1 MLDDEV
7 IKLVSQFGVET
18 KARLAGV
25 GEPEEALRTPID
37 HLMTAIGDLIGKKT
51 ILDGETH
58 LSEISSRPDF
68 AVRVKGAVVG
78 YIEVKQAG
86 LSLDPASFKSHNKDQ
101 WNRLKD
107 LPNLIY
113 TNGSEWRLYRADDE
127 PALVSQLGGGPL
139 DLVGAGLTP
148 DTTFRQLIT
157 DFLNW
162 IPVPIRTVPKLVRT
176 VAPITRM
183 LRTKVLEQLI
193 IEHDNVKKGEPTS
206 KQVFLG
212 LASDWRKLLFP
223 DASDEVFADGYAQ
236 TVTFALLLARTE
248 NIDLETTSLHEVG
261 QKLGTEHSLMGK
273 ALQLLTQ
280 DVVGDFMPTIDLLRR
295 VIGAVQ
301 WDAVRKNKD
310 TYLHLYENFLA
321 EYDPELR
328 KATGTYYTPHEVV
341 DQMVRL
347 AEEALVT
354 KLGKPKGFLDPS
366 VTTIDPAMGTGTF
379 LHSIIEHVAENVAKS
394 EGPGA
399 VPGAINELASR
410 LIGFELQLGSYA
422 VAELRTTDLLKS
434 YEANPPKD
442 GMRMFVAD
450 TLSDPHAAEAQLGS
464 GFGVISESKRRAN
477 KIKSEVP
484 VTVVIGNPPYGDKA
498 EGMGGWIEKGAPGVP
513 APLDAFRLK
522 GNGLTEYV
530 LKNLYV
536 YFWRWATWKVF
547 ESTPDDQAGVICF
560 ITSSGYLRG
569 PGTKGMR
576 KYLRREASFGWV
588 IDLTPE
594 GKQPPQNTAIFNI
607 ETPVAIAI
615 FVREPDCDSEV
626 PATIQYVSLSGERSA
641 KFAALNLLK
650 LSGGGWRAVRTDW
663 LAPFTPAA
671 KSDWDTFPPLGGLF
685 SWLAP
690 GMKPNRTWIYGPSR
704 DTLANRWDTVVHEP
718 RLGTKVRL
726 FKESRDAHLNKVP
739 RALDG
744 IDSYLFTGPFK
755 DERGP
760 HPKPV
765 RILYRS
771 FDRQWTLPDAR
782 LFHAPSPDIWSARG
796 QRGQVFVLEQHSI
809 PVTEGPGLVFS
820 ALMPDM
826 NSFQGGNGGR
836 TLPLL
841 HPDGTPNLA
850 PGLLDALAA
859 SVGLEVTHEDVL
871 AYIAGVVSHPGF
883 TATFE
888 DELTT
893 PGVRVPITKDPE
905 LWARAVEL
913 GREVVWLHTYGE
925 AFIDMAEGREGANVR
940 SNWPGDM
947 QPLALEPVKEMPIKH
962 FYDDAN
968 HTIYFTGEAGERNGE
983 WGPVSKA
990 VFDYTVG
997 GMNVIGSWFKYRKK
1011 NPGGKKTSPL
1021 DDIHVT
1027 EWPHEWTLEFTEL
1040 LTVLTRLVSLESD
1053 QKKLLDDILAGELST
1068 MDDLAGAGVK
1078 WPQTRDDRKPR
1089 RKPVEGDP
1097 TQLDIPNE

>member
-7 IKLVSQFGVET
+7 VKLVSRFGVET
-18 KARLAGV
+18 KQRLAGV
-25 GEPEEALRTPID
+25 GEPEEALRMPID
-37 HLMTAIGDLIGKKT
+37 HLMTAIGDLIGKET

-78 YIEVKQAG
+78 YLEVKQAG
-86 LSLDPASFKSHNKDQ
+86 LSLDPASFTGHNKDQ

-113 TNGSEWRLYRADDE
+113 TNGTEWRLYRAEDE
-127 PALVSQLGGGPL
+127 PALVAQLAGGPL
-139 DLVGAGLTP
+139 DVAGAGLAP
-148 DTTFRQLIT
+148 DTTFRQLVT

-162 IPVPIRTVPKLVRT
+162 IPVPIRTVSKLVHT

-183 LRTKVLEQLI
+183 LRTKVKEQI
-193 IEHDNVKKGEPTS
+193 DIEHANVKKGEPTG

-223 DASDEVFADGYAQ
+223 DATNEVFADGYAQ

-248 NIDLETTSLHEVG
+248 GIDLESTSLHEVG

-273 ALQLLTQ
+273 ALQLLTG
-280 DVVGDFMPTIDLLRR
+280 DLKGDFIPTIDLLRR

-379 LHSIIEHVAENVAKS
+379 LHSIIEHVAENVART
-394 EGPGA
+394 EGLGA
-399 VPGAINELASR
+399 VAGTIKELAGR

-434 YEANPPKD
+434 YDASPPKE

-464 GFGVISESKRRAN
+464 GLGAISESKRRAN
-477 KIKSEVP
+477 RIKSDVP

-498 EGMGGWIEKGAPGVP
+498 EGQGGWIEKGASGVP

-547 ESTPDDQAGVICF
+547 ESVPDDRAGVVCF
-560 ITSSGYLRG
+560 ISTAGYLGG
-569 PGTKGMR
+569 PGFKGMR
-576 KYLRREASFGWV
+576 EYLRREADEGWI

-594 GKQPPQNTAIFNI
+594 GIQPDVPTRIF
-607 ETPVAIAI
+607 PSVQQPLAIAL
-615 FVREPDCDSEV
+615 FVRYQDHDPFTS
-626 PATIQYVSLSGERSA
+626 AKLWYQSFAGKQSA
-641 KFAALNLLK
+641 KFQQL
-650 LSGGGWRAVRTDW
+650 GAVQLDE
-663 LAPFTPAA
+663 
-671 KSDWDTFPPLGGLF
+671 
-685 SWLAP
+685 SWLPVRSGWDDSFFPSYGEWDSWPSIGDVMSWTSPGIAP
-690 GMKPNRTWIYGPSR
+690 HRTWVYAPAGSILN
-704 DTLANRWDTVVHEP
+704 TRWKELVAATDRQTMEV
-718 RLGTKVRL
+718 L
-726 FKESRDAHLNKVP
+726 FKDTRDSSLDKFKRPLIGTADYYTKSLSDEMPAKVNV
-739 RALDG
+739 
-744 IDSYLFTGPFK
+744 
-755 DERGP
+755 
-760 HPKPV
+760 V
-765 RILYRS
+765 RVGYRS
-771 FDRQWTLPDAR
+771 LDRQWLISDHRVQDTAR
-782 LFHAPSPDIWSARG
+782 PELWAAKDLR
-796 QRGQVFVLEQHSI
+796 QVYVVEQHARELVS
-809 PVTEGPGLVFS
+809 GPSLVFS
-820 ALMPDM
+820 ALIPDM
-826 NSFQGGNGGR
+826 NHFNNRGGR
-836 TLPLL
+836 ALPLL

-859 SVGLEVTHEDVL
+859 SVGLELTHEDVL

-883 TATFE
+883 TETFE

-893 PGVRVPITKDPE
+893 PGVRVPITKNPE
-905 LWARAVEL
+905 LWTRAVEL

-925 AFIDMAEGREGANVR
+925 AFIDKAEGREESNVR
-940 SNWPGDM
+940 SNWPGAM
-947 QPLALEPVKEMPIKH
+947 QPLALGPVKERPIKH
-962 FYDDAN
+962 FYDDQE

-983 WGPVSKA
+983 WGPVSKD

-1040 LTVLTRLVSLESD
+1040 LTVLARLVSLEPD
-1053 QKKLLDDILAGELST
+1053 QKALLDDILAGELST
-1068 MDDLAGAGVK
+1068 MGELAYAGVK
-1078 WPQTRDDRKPR
+1078 WPQTRDDRKPH

-1097 TQLDIPNE
+1097 TQLDIPDE